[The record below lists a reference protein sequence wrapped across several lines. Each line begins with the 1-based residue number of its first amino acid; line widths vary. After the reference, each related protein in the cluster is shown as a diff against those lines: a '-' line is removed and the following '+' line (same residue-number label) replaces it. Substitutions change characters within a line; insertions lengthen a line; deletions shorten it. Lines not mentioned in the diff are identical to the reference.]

1 MEDKR
6 YEYKKIAIHKI
17 SEEHYHGTIK
27 PSKLQELGNEGWQL
41 VTISSGE
48 CIFIREVTNPN
59 PLAEVRPAVAWFA
72 AKMEE
77 ELKKNDFK
85 KSWYACDPRF
95 LQDRMERKAAC
106 FEDNVRHLGMA
117 INSPQVAVVKEAAD
131 IANYAMMVATH
142 MYKAAT
148 GKEI

>member
-1 MEDKR
+1 MESKK
-6 YEYKKIAIHKI
+6 YEYKKVLLGKL
-17 SEEHYHGTIK
+17 SDPHYH
-27 PSKLQELGNEGWQL
+27 SNLDVDKLQELGNEGWQFI
-41 VTISSGE
+41 TISSGE
-48 CIFIREVTNPN
+48 CIFMREAINPN

-85 KSWYACDPRF
+85 KSWYDCDPRF
-95 LQDRMERKAAC
+95 LQEKMERKAVC
-106 FEDNVRHLGMA
+106 FEDNVMHLGLA
-117 INSPQVAVVKEAAD
+117 INSPQIAVVKEASD

>member
-1 MEDKR
+1 MENKQ
-6 YEYKKIAIHKI
+6 YEYKKVLVQKL
-17 SEEHYHGTIK
+17 SDPHYHGTLDAD
-27 PSKLQELGNEGWQL
+27 KLNELGKERWQFI
-41 VTISSGE
+41 TISSGE
-48 CIFIREVTNPN
+48 CIFMREVVEPN

-95 LQDRMERKAAC
+95 LQDKMERKAVC
-106 FEDNVRHLGMA
+106 FEDNVRHLGLA
-117 INSPQVAVVKEAAD
+117 IDSLPIAAVREASHV
-131 IANYAMMVATH
+131 ANYAMMVATQ